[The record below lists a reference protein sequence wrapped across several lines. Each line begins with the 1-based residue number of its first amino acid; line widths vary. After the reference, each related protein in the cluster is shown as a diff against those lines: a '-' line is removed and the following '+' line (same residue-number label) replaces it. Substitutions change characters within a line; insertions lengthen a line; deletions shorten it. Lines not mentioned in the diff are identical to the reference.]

1 MADVLIL
8 FLMLNL
14 LFFNLFLKIFEFLN
28 FTLDVFDFREVLAFV
43 LLLGLFLLSIFLES
57 FDLIF

>member
-14 LFFNLFLKIFEFLN
+14 LLFNLFLKIFEFLN